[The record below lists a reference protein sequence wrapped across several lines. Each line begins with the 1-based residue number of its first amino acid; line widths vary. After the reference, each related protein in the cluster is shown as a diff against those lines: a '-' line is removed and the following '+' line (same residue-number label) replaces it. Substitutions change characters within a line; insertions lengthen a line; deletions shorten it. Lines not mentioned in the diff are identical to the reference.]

1 MIVSRFIVCTLLGAG
16 SLSAQTVDAA
26 ANSAGHVPLLSGGL
40 GYVQHVNGGVNTL
53 LPQIVPVLLV
63 PFGSHVLL
71 ESRVAFTGSFQRKNG
86 TSGPYK
92 GKVFTSVEYA
102 QVDWLA
108 NTHVMPSA
116 GMYLVPYGLYNERID
131 PIWIRNFQD
140 PPITASVGSGASG
153 AGDGAMLRGVLTQNS
168 SYSIQYTTYFSA
180 LSTIDKLQASRTA
193 GEDVSVYLPPQHL
206 EVGSSYQRLLQ
217 GRHMNSVA
225 AYLSWQPPSTP
236 LDVKTEYDHSLY
248 GQGYW
253 LETAIWLDRVSQMP
267 TVLNKFEVVGRMQ
280 QVYPSNGGG
289 HGLPVV
295 ETKRFDA
302 GLNFHIRD
310 NLRLVSSYGRQ
321 FSRPANVN
329 IWDFGFT
336 YRFTLPLWFGREK

>member
-1 MIVSRFIVCTLLGAG
+1 MILRRLIACTLLGTG
-16 SLSAQTVDAA
+16 SLYAQNADVAA
-26 ANSAGHVPLLSGGL
+26 SSAGHVPLLSGGV
-40 GYVQHVNGGVNTL
+40 GYVQNVNGGVNTL

-71 ESRVAFTGSFQRKNG
+71 ESRVAFTGSFQRENK

-92 GKVFTSVEYA
+92 GKVFTSIEYA

-108 NTHVMPSA
+108 STHVMPTA
-116 GMYLVPYGLYNERID
+116 GMYLVPFGLYNERID

-153 AGDGAMLRGVLTQNS
+153 AGDGIMLRGVLTQTP
-168 SYSIQYTTYFSA
+168 SYSIQYATYFSV
-180 LSTIDKLQASRTA
+180 LSTIDKLEASRTA
-193 GEDVSVYLPPQHL
+193 GGDASVFLPRQHL

-217 GRHMNSVA
+217 DRHMNSVA

-236 LDVKTEYDHSLY
+236 LDVKAEYDYSLY

-253 LETAIWLDRVSQMP
+253 LEAAVWLDRIQQVP
-267 TVLNKFEVVGRMQ
+267 TVLNKFEVVGRIQ

-295 ETKRFDA
+295 DTNRFDA

-321 FSRPANVN
+321 FSHTVDVN